1 MDPRLYTDGGLTNLI
16 LLQTM
21 PFGLCWALDSKDSAL
36 ADPASIILGTTMWSL
51 RYLGMV
57 SPPAEKIVKN

>member
-1 MDPRLYTDGGLTNLI
+1 MDPRLYAETGLTNLI

-21 PFGLCWALDSKDSAL
+21 PFGLCWAVDSEDCER
-36 ADPASIILGTTMWSL
+36 ADPASIILATSIWAL
-51 RYLGMV
+51 RHAAMV